1 MSEPITDEHV
11 VKALRPFVRAA
22 RPVLEA
28 MRTPGRLEE
37 LAGMR
42 VPGSAAW
49 AAMGPSE
56 RADWWINRV
65 GRLTALVTAI
75 PGLGGALAD
84 RLPVQDAVGAAAQG
98 LLLCA
103 IAGEHGVDDV
113 GDRVRLI
120 AWVLFERRID
130 PALARGEGIA
140 DPPGDSEEAQ
150 TAKLT
155 GEDFSE
161 AGKSDRKITL
171 KACAGALWRM
181 GRALR
186 GIGDELEK
194 RPRGRFYH
202 RAFGMLPVVG
212 MAGDYLAERSALKRV
227 AQRADSFLQDI
238 RTQSDA

>member
-1 MSEPITDEHV
+1 MGEPITDEHV
-11 VKALRPFVRAA
+11 VRALRPFVRAA
-22 RPVLEA
+22 RPVLAA
-28 MRTPGRLEE
+28 MRTPGGLEG
-37 LAGMR
+37 LAALR

-49 AAMGPSE
+49 TGMDLPE
-56 RADWWINRV
+56 RTDWWINRV

-75 PGLGGALAD
+75 PGLGGVLAD
-84 RLPVQDAVGAAAQG
+84 RLPVQDALGAAAQG

-120 AWVLFERRID
+120 AWVLFDREID
-130 PALARGEGIA
+130 PALARGVWIA
-140 DPPGDSEEAQ
+140 GRPGDTEEAE

-155 GEDFSE
+155 GEDFGE
-161 AGKSDRKITL
+161 DGKTDRRITV

-181 GRALR
+181 GRALLA
-186 GIGDELEK
+186 IGDELEK
-194 RPRGRFYH
+194 RPRGRFYQ

-227 AQRADSFLQDI
+227 ARRAGDFLPDVG
-238 RTQSDA
+238 RRPEA